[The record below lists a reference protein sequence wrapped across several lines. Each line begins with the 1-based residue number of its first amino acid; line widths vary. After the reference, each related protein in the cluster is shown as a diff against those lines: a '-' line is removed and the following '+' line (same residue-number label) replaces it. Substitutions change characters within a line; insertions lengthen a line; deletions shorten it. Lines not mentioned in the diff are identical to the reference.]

1 MIFSNWAPVAH
12 AHNPSDSGGRDQE
25 DCGSKPAR
33 ANSST
38 RLYFKNTHHKKMDGA
53 VAQGV
58 GPEFKPPVLR
68 EKKNLFLSMYMSS
81 LIYIKWHDTDIV
93 YVTILFHRN

>member
-1 MIFSNWAPVAH
+1 
-12 AHNPSDSGGRDQE
+12 
-25 DCGSKPAR
+25 
-33 ANSST
+33 
-38 RLYFKNTHHKKMDGA
+38 MDGA